1 MAHPFRIRRA
11 FFLYVLAFALVGVP
25 ASAQN
30 RAGVPAVPPPDR
42 PVVLQTT
49 DVARI
54 RVVPIVGGLSH
65 PWGLAFRRNGDIL
78 VTERDKGILRVIRDG
93 QLLER
98 SVPGVPEVYTDVR
111 RAGLMDI
118 AIHPDDDS
126 LVYLTYSQA
135 AELDPSEEVPTW
147 AYDGQRG
154 SRVALARGRLDGGAL
169 TEVRDLFVTNRID
182 LGVSASR
189 IVFGPDGLLY
199 MTVGVGRSGPGRP
212 PSMRRIPALITERYC
227 VCAMTEPSPTTIH
240 SLATPTTC
248 RKSIRWGI
256 GTRLGWASTLRRVIS
271 GRPRT
276 RRKAAT
282 RRTLSSRVPTTAGR
296 LRRTAANIPAF
307 P

>member
-11 FFLYVLAFALVGVP
+11 FFLCVLAFALVGVP

-30 RAGVPAVPPPDR
+30 RAGVPAVPPPDG

-126 LVYLTYSQA
+126 LVYLTYSKA
-135 AELDPSEEVPTW
+135 AELDPSEE
-147 AYDGQRG
+147 
-154 SRVALARGRLDGGAL
+154 
-169 TEVRDLFVTNRID
+169 
-182 LGVSASR
+182 
-189 IVFGPDGLLY
+189 
-199 MTVGVGRSGPGRP
+199 
-212 PSMRRIPALITERYC
+212 
-227 VCAMTEPSPTTIH
+227 
-240 SLATPTTC
+240 
-248 RKSIRWGI
+248 
-256 GTRLGWASTLRRVIS
+256 GTDV
-271 GRPRT
+271 
-276 RRKAAT
+276 
-282 RRTLSSRVPTTAGR
+282 VV
-296 LRRTAANIPAF
+296 
-307 P
+307 

>member
-1 MAHPFRIRRA
+1 MSWRSHSSGCRRLPRIAPVFRPCRRRTDP
-11 FFLYVLAFALVGVP
+11 LCSKLRTLPAFASCRS
-25 ASAQN
+25 SA
-30 RAGVPAVPPPDR
+30 GSP
-42 PVVLQTT
+42 
-49 DVARI
+49 
-54 RVVPIVGGLSH
+54 H

-169 TEVRDLFVTNRID
+169 TEVRDLFRDQPHRPRRLRIANR
-182 LGVSASR
+182 VR
-189 IVFGPDGLLY
+189 
-199 MTVGVGRSGPGRP
+199 TGRAPVYD
-212 PSMRRIPALITERYC
+212 RRWGDQDRVDRR
-227 VCAMTEPSPTTIH
+227 VCAGSRH
-240 SLATPTTC
+240 SL
-248 RKSIRWGI
+248 RKD
-256 GTRLGWASTLRRVIS
+256 TASAR
-271 GRPRT
+271 
-276 RRKAAT
+276 
-282 RRTLSSRVPTTAGR
+282 
-296 LRRTAANIPAF
+296 
-307 P
+307 